1 MVHTEQWRITM
12 LGDGGVGK
20 TALAVQASCPHPH
33 TVAHPTPL
41 LSYPTPQPKQRQV
54 ASPGSPFLTLL
65 TGSLQ
70 TYDPTIED
78 AFRHS
83 VVVDDEMT
91 YLEIVDTAGQEEY
104 ATLRDQWIRE
114 GEGFIL
120 VYSIASRRSYDR
132 IKTFQD
138 SIVRV
143 KRGARPV
150 FMLVGNKDDKQN
162 EREVSREEAAALSTY
177 NGLLCTSKFSAHSF
191 GQLGRQWGCPFLET
205 SAKTAHNVERMFN
218 DTVRT
223 LRAARDGDSRPS
235 NRRSQPKDEGGSS
248 GKKGGKGG
256 KPRGCKIL

>member
-1 MVHTEQWRITM
+1 MGHTEQWRITM

-20 TALAVQASCPHPH
+20 TALAVQYTMNS
-33 TVAHPTPL
+33 
-41 LSYPTPQPKQRQV
+41 
-54 ASPGSPFLTLL
+54 FIE
-65 TGSLQ
+65 

-83 VVVDDEMT
+83 VIVDDEMT

-150 FMLVGNKDDKQN
+150 FMLVGNKVDKTS
-162 EREVSREEAAALSTY
+162 EREVPREEAASLSR
-177 NGLLCTSKFSAHSF
+177 L
-191 GQLGRQWGCPFLET
+191 WGCPFMET
-205 SAKTAHNVERMFN
+205 SAKTAFNVERMFS
-218 DTVRT
+218 DTIRT
-223 LRAARDGDSRPS
+223 LRSARDGESHSRPGQS
-235 NRRSQPKDEGGSS
+235 AGGTSGGGHGPSEKRSRRT
-248 GKKGGKGG
+248 
-256 KPRGCKIL
+256 RCVIL

>member
-1 MVHTEQWRITM
+1 M

-20 TALAVQASCPHPH
+20 TALAV
-33 TVAHPTPL
+33 
-41 LSYPTPQPKQRQV
+41 
-54 ASPGSPFLTLL
+54 
-65 TGSLQ
+65 Q

-132 IKTFQD
+132 IRAFQD

-143 KRGARPV
+143 KRGSRPV
-150 FMLVGNKDDKQN
+150 FMLVGNKNDKQN
-162 EREVSREEAAALSTY
+162 EREVSKEEGAA
-177 NGLLCTSKFSAHSF
+177 
-191 GQLGRQWGCPFLET
+191 LGRQWGCPFLET
-205 SAKTAHNVERMFN
+205 SAKTAHNVDRMFTE
-218 DTVRT
+218 TVRT
-223 LRAARDGDSRPS
+223 LRLARDGDRP
-235 NRRSQPKDEGGSS
+235 RRALTETKDSKPTKPK
-248 GKKGGKGG
+248 KH
-256 KPRGCKIL
+256 RGCKIL

>member
-1 MVHTEQWRITM
+1 M

-20 TALAVQASCPHPH
+20 TALAVQYTMNS
-33 TVAHPTPL
+33 
-41 LSYPTPQPKQRQV
+41 
-54 ASPGSPFLTLL
+54 FIE
-65 TGSLQ
+65 

-83 VVVDDEMT
+83 VIVDDEMT

-150 FMLVGNKDDKQN
+150 FMLVGNKHDKGL
-162 EREVSREEAAALSTY
+162 EREVSKEEALALS
-177 NGLLCTSKFSAHSF
+177 
-191 GQLGRQWGCPFLET
+191 RQWGCPFLET
-205 SAKTAHNVERMFN
+205 SAKTAYNVEKMFN
-218 DTVRT
+218 DTIRT
-223 LRAARDGDSRPS
+223 LRNARDGDSHPRAGHGAAPAGGGGGAPE
-235 NRRSQPKDEGGSS
+235 RRRKQ
-248 GKKGGKGG
+248 
-256 KPRGCKIL
+256 RCIIL

>member
-1 MVHTEQWRITM
+1 MGHTEQWRITM

-20 TALAVQASCPHPH
+20 TALAVQYTMNSFIGKCILSFSILSNH
-33 TVAHPTPL
+33 VAE
-41 LSYPTPQPKQRQV
+41 
-54 ASPGSPFLTLL
+54 
-65 TGSLQ
+65 

-83 VVVDDEMT
+83 VIVDDEMT

-138 SIVRV
+138 SIMRV

-150 FMLVGNKDDKQN
+150 FMLVGNKCDKAA
-162 EREVSREEAAALSTY
+162 EREVSKEEALS
-177 NGLLCTSKFSAHSF
+177 LS
-191 GQLGRQWGCPFLET
+191 RVWGCPFMET
-205 SAKTAHNVERMFN
+205 SAKTAHNVERMFS
-218 DTVRT
+218 DTIRT
-223 LRAARDGDSRPS
+223 LRQARDGDNYTRPRQS
-235 NRRSQPKDEGGSS
+235 VGAAGGGGGGAPDRRK
-248 GKKGGKGG
+248 
-256 KPRGCKIL
+256 RRCVIL

>member
-1 MVHTEQWRITM
+1 M

-20 TALAVQASCPHPH
+20 TALAVQ
-33 TVAHPTPL
+33 
-41 LSYPTPQPKQRQV
+41 
-54 ASPGSPFLTLL
+54 
-65 TGSLQ
+65 

-83 VVVDDEMT
+83 VIVDDEMT

-150 FMLVGNKDDKQN
+150 FMLVGNKSDKTG
-162 EREVSREEAAALSTY
+162 EREVSKEEALTLSQ
-177 NGLLCTSKFSAHSF
+177 SIP
-191 GQLGRQWGCPFLET
+191 PFP
-205 SAKTAHNVERMFN
+205 TAHLLMTRSTRPIMGLSIHGNERQNSKHAMATVI
-218 DTVRT
+218 TVRN
-223 LRAARDGDSRPS
+223 LRLRVVVVAVVAARLNDA
-235 NRRSQPKDEGGSS
+235 GGVAPPPLSVLVELTS
-248 GKKGGKGG
+248 TS
-256 KPRGCKIL
+256 PPPLLMID

>member
-20 TALAVQASCPHPH
+20 TALAV
-33 TVAHPTPL
+33 
-41 LSYPTPQPKQRQV
+41 
-54 ASPGSPFLTLL
+54 
-65 TGSLQ
+65 Q

-162 EREVSREEAAALSTY
+162 EREVSREEAAALS
-177 NGLLCTSKFSAHSF
+177 
-191 GQLGRQWGCPFLET
+191 RQWGCPFLET

-235 NRRSQPKDEGGSS
+235 HRRSQPKDEGGPS
-248 GKKGGKGG
+248 GKKGKGG

>member
-20 TALAVQASCPHPH
+20 TALAVQYTMNS
-33 TVAHPTPL
+33 
-41 LSYPTPQPKQRQV
+41 
-54 ASPGSPFLTLL
+54 FIE
-65 TGSLQ
+65 

-162 EREVSREEAAALSTY
+162 EREVSREEAAALS
-177 NGLLCTSKFSAHSF
+177 
-191 GQLGRQWGCPFLET
+191 RQWGCPFLET

-235 NRRSQPKDEGGSS
+235 HRRAQPKDEGGPS
-248 GKKGGKGG
+248 GKKGKSG
-256 KPRGCKIL
+256 KPRVCKIL

>member
-1 MVHTEQWRITM
+1 MGHTEQWRITM

-20 TALAVQASCPHPH
+20 TALAVQASASVSGC
-33 TVAHPTPL
+33 A
-41 LSYPTPQPKQRQV
+41 LSNEF
-54 ASPGSPFLTLL
+54 AE
-65 TGSLQ
+65 

-83 VVVDDEMT
+83 VIVDDEMT

-138 SIVRV
+138 SIMRV

-150 FMLVGNKDDKQN
+150 FMLVGNKCDKAA
-162 EREVSREEAAALSTY
+162 EREVSKEEALS
-177 NGLLCTSKFSAHSF
+177 LS
-191 GQLGRQWGCPFLET
+191 RVWGCPFMET
-205 SAKTAHNVERMFN
+205 SAKTAHNVERMFS
-218 DTVRT
+218 DTIRT
-223 LRAARDGDSRPS
+223 LRQARDGDNYNRPRTAAGAGGGGGGGAPE
-235 NRRSQPKDEGGSS
+235 RRK
-248 GKKGGKGG
+248 
-256 KPRGCKIL
+256 RR